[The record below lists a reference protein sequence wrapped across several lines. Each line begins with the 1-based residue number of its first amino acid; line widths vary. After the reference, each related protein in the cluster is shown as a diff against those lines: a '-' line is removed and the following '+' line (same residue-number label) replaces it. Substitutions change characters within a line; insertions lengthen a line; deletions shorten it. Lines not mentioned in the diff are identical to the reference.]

1 MRKLEQIKLKLAKI
15 LLQFTSVKT
24 DKGILEFDGE
34 ELAIDAEVFIVDEN
48 GERSKPE
55 DGEYTTED
63 DKVIVVADGKV
74 VEIKEKEEPIEEPTE
89 EVVEEMEGEEPITE
103 EPTVEE
109 PTTDVEERLSALETK
124 MSELFAMVEQ
134 ILSKMNADTEQ
145 VETRLSKIEKM
156 SASKTIEE
164 EIELSKKFNKTGNAK
179 VDRFLERYGK

>member
-55 DGEYTTED
+55 DGEYLTED

-74 VEIKEKEEPIEEPTE
+74 TEIKEKEEPIEEPTE
-89 EVVEEMEGEEPITE
+89 EVVEEMEGEEPVTE
-103 EPTVEE
+103 EPIEE
-109 PTTDVEERLSALETK
+109 PTNDVEERLSALETK
-124 MSELFAMVEQ
+124 IEELFVMVEQ

-145 VETRLSKIEKM
+145 VEERLSKIEKM

-179 VDRFLERYGK
+179 VDRFIERYGK